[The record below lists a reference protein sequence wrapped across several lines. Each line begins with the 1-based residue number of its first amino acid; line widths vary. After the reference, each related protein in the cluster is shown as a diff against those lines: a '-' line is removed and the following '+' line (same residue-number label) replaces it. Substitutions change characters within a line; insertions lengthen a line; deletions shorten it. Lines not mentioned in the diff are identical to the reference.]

1 MKGFGTYISKHLLRF
16 GVVLL
21 LLLLLNA
28 IAFALTFYSGIQRY
42 YGAYSP
48 TRMLETLAEN
58 VSQDG
63 FAASAVQ
70 TLQSQNLWAMYLD
83 GTGDCCWSIS
93 RPREV
98 PKHYSLQDVA
108 VFSKGYLADYPV
120 FLHNIEDGLLVLGY
134 PKDSYMKFN
143 SNYLPISLVEMLP
156 VFAFGLLVTDCLLL
170 FLAYVLSR
178 RSILKNAEPILSAVE
193 TLGEGRPAKLSIHGE
208 LSPIAESINKVSQR
222 LQAQNTA
229 RANWISGVSHDIRT
243 PLSMLLGYAQR
254 IAQNDAL
261 GEDVRK
267 QAEIMQFQ
275 SIQIKELVQDLNL
288 VSQLEYEMQPLRREP
303 VHLARLLRRCAADR
317 LNAGLPEEYTL
328 SVEITPEAEAVVL
341 EGDARLLSRAV
352 GNLLQNS
359 LKHNPQGCV
368 VKLGLD
374 CTEHTVSLTVSDNGV
389 GLSEETLRNLKET
402 PHYMESTD
410 ESLTLRHGLGLLL
423 VRQIV
428 QAQNGQLSIENGP
441 EGGCKTTL
449 SFPIRT

>member
-193 TLGEGRPAKLSIHGE
+193 ILGEGRPAKLSIHGE

-288 VSQLEYEMQPLRREP
+288 VSQLEYEMQP
-303 VHLARLLRRCAADR
+303 
-317 LNAGLPEEYTL
+317 EEYTL

-374 CTEHTVSLTVSDNGV
+374 CIEHTVSLTVSDNGV
-389 GLSEETLRNLKET
+389 GLSKEILQNLKEAK
-402 PHYMESTD
+402 HYMESTD

-428 QAQNGQLSIENGP
+428 QAQNGQLAIENGP
-441 EGGCKTTL
+441 EGGCRTTL
-449 SFPIRT
+449 SFPVRA